1 MPERQ
6 TNPSGVRLFRRMG
19 KAVFG
24 CPFYD
29 LPKLLP
35 GAALAILVAT
45 LSLWFA
51 QYLGNQAFAHATS
64 PVSPVM
70 IALLV
75 GLLIGNTLRLPR
87 IVHPGLGFAAG
98 KVMKLGI
105 ILLGI
110 RLSIFDVLRFGA
122 TGVPIVVVCIV
133 GALVL
138 TGLLSFRLSI
148 PKRLGTLIAV
158 GTSICGVSAIVAA
171 GPSIEA
177 DPEEV
182 AYAVAVITVFGMI
195 ATLVYPYLAYELFA
209 GDAVKVGLFLGTAVH
224 DTSQVTGAAMVY
236 ADVYSAPQA
245 LDAAIVVKLVR
256 NVFMV
261 VVLPLVALFHARTSA
276 RGTGKRTVERK
287 VFPVFVLGFLAL
299 AAIRAIGDAGLHG
312 SVNALGMWNAVEW
325 VSMIGG
331 VKHWAIN
338 FLVVALA
345 GVGLT
350 ARFRNLAKLGWRPF
364 VVGFVAAVLVGA
376 ISFVGITLLGSLLGG
391 VG

>member
-6 TNPSGVRLFRRMG
+6 TNPSGVRLSRRMG
-19 KAVFG
+19 TAVFG
-24 CPFYD
+24 CPPSD

-51 QYLGNQAFAHATS
+51 QYLGNQVFAHTTS

-75 GLLIGNTLRLPR
+75 GLLIGNTVRLPR
-87 IVHPGLGFAAG
+87 IVHPGLGFATR

-110 RLSIFDVLRFGA
+110 RLSILDVLRFGA
-122 TGVPIVVVCIV
+122 TGVPVVVVCIV

-138 TGLLSFRLSI
+138 TGVLSFRLSI

-195 ATLVYPYLAYELFA
+195 AALVYPYLAYELFA

-261 VVLPLVALFHARTSA
+261 VVLPLVTFFHARTSA
-276 RGTGKRTVERK
+276 RGTGKRAVERK

-312 SVNALGMWNAVEW
+312 GVNALGMWNAVEW

-345 GVGLT
+345 AVGLT

-364 VVGFVAAVLVGA
+364 LVGFVAAVLVGA